1 MNPVFL
7 WIQTCFIN
15 ICITGMPL
23 TLFQYLPENLA
34 EKFTGECFLWRRK
47 RECIKKPVTLWNC
60 TSVTTGFCNTGQ
72 FYKFVITGSW
82 IFNSIGASVG
92 FKNFSVGN
100 IVWVN
105 QCQQLYP
112 SGLLRLRRAG
122 TRRPLPVLRRAGRL
136 QLRRDFS
143 RRWNSG
149 RAHGLELP
157 RGHFV
162 FTYFSQW
169 GSIISRW

>member
-7 WIQTCFIN
+7 WVQTCFIN

-60 TSVTTGFCNTGQ
+60 TSVTTGFCNTGL

-82 IFNSIGASVG
+82 IFDSIGTGVG
-92 FKNFSVGN
+92 FKNLSVGN

-105 QCQQLYP
+105 QCQQLSFRTSTTPTSRNSATFASFTP
-112 SGLLRLRRAG
+112 SRKTSAS
-122 TRRPLPVLRRAGRL
+122 TRL
-136 QLRRDFS
+136 QPLEKLRKSS
-143 RRWNSG
+143 R
-149 RAHGLELP
+149 LELP
-157 RGHFV
+157 RSHFV
-162 FTYFSQW
+162 LTYFSQW